1 MSRQPSQPLQP
12 LIWLGLP
19 MLLSILVT
27 LMLATPIRMF
37 GLSLPEPLLPMVLAF
52 SWAVIRPSVLGP
64 FALLAIGLFQDL
76 FWGGPLGLW
85 ALSLLIA
92 YFAALLT
99 RNLMVGQS
107 GQVLWGW
114 YAALCLLAFGCAY
127 TFSALGSGVVPS
139 ILATGLQLVVTA
151 ALYPVAQQLIDRFED
166 ADVRFR

>member
-19 MLLSILVT
+19 MLVSIVAT
-27 LMLATPIRMF
+27 LMLAAPIRVF
-37 GLSLPEPLLPMVLAF
+37 GISLPEPVFPMVLAF

-64 FALLAIGLFQDL
+64 FALLLIGLFQDL

-85 ALSLLIA
+85 PLSLLIA
-92 YFAALLT
+92 YFIALLT

-107 GQVLWGW
+107 GSVLWGW
-114 YAALCLLAFGCAY
+114 YAALTVVAMGCAY
-127 TFSALGSGVVPS
+127 LFSVLGSGVVPS
-139 ILATGLQLVVTA
+139 VVATGLQALATA
-151 ALYPVAQQLIDRFED
+151 VLYPVAHQLIDRFED